1 MHALPTVRVVNP
13 AAPDG
18 FVIIN
23 ETDLRD
29 DHELWREPEPAEAMP
44 MALDVPLT
52 VGKGPRGAFYVKRGR
67 ETVAGPFDSEEAA
80 LDAATKGDTP

>member
-1 MHALPTVRVVNP
+1 MHALPTIRVVNP

-23 ETDLRD
+23 ASDLRD
-29 DHELWREPEPAEAMP
+29 DHELWREPEAMP
-44 MALDVPLT
+44 MAVDVPLT

-67 ETVAGPFDSEEAA
+67 EIVAGPFDSEEAA
-80 LDAATKGDTP
+80 LDAATKGDAP